1 MASQQRAAL
10 LIVDVQNDFCPGG
23 ALPVQE
29 GDQVVPLLNAYAARF
44 RALGLPV
51 YASRDWHPRQS
62 THFAEFGGPW
72 PVHCVQGTEGARFH
86 PDLDLPAPENIL
98 SKGTDV
104 GDDGYSAFEGYFP
117 DGSTFEERLTA
128 QQVDHLF
135 VGGLATDYC
144 VRQSALDAEKSGR
157 RVTLLLDA
165 IRGVEVQPGDSA
177 QAIAE
182 MALAGIDTTTLDALD
197 LSS

>member
-1 MASQQRAAL
+1 MAYQQRVAL

-23 ALPVQE
+23 ALAVKE

-44 RALGLPV
+44 RARGRPV
-51 YASRDWHPRQS
+51 YASRDWHPRRS
-62 THFAEFGGPW
+62 KHFAEFGGPW
-72 PVHCVQGTEGARFH
+72 PVHCVQGTEGANFH
-86 PDLDLPAPENIL
+86 PDLELPAPENIL

-104 GDDGYSAFEGYFP
+104 EDDGYSAFEGHFP
-117 DGSTFEERLTA
+117 DGSTLEERLSEA
-128 QQVDHLF
+128 SVDHLF
-135 VGGLATDYC
+135 IGGLATDYC
-144 VRQSALDAEKSGR
+144 VRQSALDAAKSGR

-165 IRGVEVQPGDSA
+165 IRGVDVQPGDSA

-197 LSS
+197 LG

>member
-1 MASQQRAAL
+1 MAQSHAAL

-23 ALPVQE
+23 ALAVRK
-29 GDQVVPLLNAYAARF
+29 GDRVVPLLNTYAARL

-51 YASRDWHPRQS
+51 FASRDWHPRQS
-62 THFAEFGGPW
+62 KHFAEFGGPW

-104 GDDGYSAFEGYFP
+104 EDDGYSAFEGRFS

-128 QQVDHLF
+128 YKVDHLF

-144 VRQSALDAEKSGR
+144 VRQSALDAAKSGR

-177 QAIAE
+177 TAIAD
-182 MALAGIDTTTLDALD
+182 MALAGIDTMTLDDLD
-197 LSS
+197 LG

>member
-1 MASQQRAAL
+1 MAQGRAAL

-23 ALPVQE
+23 ALAVRE

-51 YASRDWHPRQS
+51 FASRDWHPRQS
-62 THFAEFGGPW
+62 KHFAEFGGPW

-86 PDLDLPAPENIL
+86 PDLALPAPENIL

-104 GDDGYSAFEGYFP
+104 EDDGYSAFEGRFP
-117 DGSTFEERLTA
+117 DGGTFEERLTA
-128 QQVDHLF
+128 HQVGHLF

-144 VRQSALDAEKSGR
+144 VRVSVLDAVKSGR

-177 QAIAE
+177 KAIAE
-182 MALAGIDTTTLDALD
+182 MALAGIDTTTLDTLD
-197 LSS
+197 IS

>member
-1 MASQQRAAL
+1 MAYQQRVAL

-23 ALPVQE
+23 SLAVRE
-29 GDQVVPLLNAYAARF
+29 GDQVVPLLNAYAERF
-44 RALGLPV
+44 RALGRPV

-72 PVHCVQGTEGARFH
+72 PVHCVQETEGAQFH
-86 PDLDLPAPENIL
+86 PEFIMPALTNIL

-104 GDDGYSAFEGYFP
+104 TDDGYSAFEGRFP
-117 DGSTFEERLTA
+117 DGSTFDERLTRDG
-128 QQVDHLF
+128 VDHLY

-144 VRQSALDAEKSGR
+144 VRQSALDAVKSGR

-165 IRGVEVQPGDSA
+165 IRGVDVQPGDSA
-177 QAIAE
+177 QAIAD

-197 LSS
+197 LD

>member
-1 MASQQRAAL
+1 MAYQQRAAL

-23 ALPVQE
+23 ALAVRE
-29 GDQVVPLLNAYAARF
+29 GDQVVPLLNSYAERF

-51 YASRDWHPRQS
+51 FSSRDWHPRQS
-62 THFAEFGGPW
+62 KHFAEFGGPW
-72 PVHCVQGTEGARFH
+72 PVHCVQETEGSRFH
-86 PDLDLPAPENIL
+86 PDLGLPAPENIL

-104 GDDGYSAFEGYFP
+104 EDDGYSAFEGRFP
-117 DGSTFEERLTA
+117 DGSTLEERLTA
-128 QQVDHLF
+128 QRVDHLF

-144 VRQSALDAEKSGR
+144 VRESARDAVKSGR
-157 RVTLLLDA
+157 KVTVLLDA

-182 MALAGIDTTTLDALD
+182 MAQAGIDMTTLDALD
-197 LSS
+197 FD